1 MCPPIS
7 TAKLLWGTV
16 TILQVIA
23 LRLQTQPSSGQRLA
37 TVLAPQLPVNHCA
50 QLTDKRINTMCCV
63 YTMESYL
70 ARKINEGLTRMK
82 LEHILYN
89 SICI

>member
-50 QLTDKRINTMCCV
+50 QLTEFVCSNST
-63 YTMESYL
+63 
-70 ARKINEGLTRMK
+70 AK
-82 LEHILYN
+82 LKASVL
-89 SICI
+89 SM